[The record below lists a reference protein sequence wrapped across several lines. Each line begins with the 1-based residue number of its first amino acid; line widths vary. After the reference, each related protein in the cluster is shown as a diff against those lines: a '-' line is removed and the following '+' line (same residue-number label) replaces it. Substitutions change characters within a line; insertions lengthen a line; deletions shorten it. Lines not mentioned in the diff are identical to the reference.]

1 MGLYDVIDDIT
12 NRQILKTE
20 TGDNRIWG
28 VVLGLV
34 VSNYD
39 KDHPG
44 KVCVS
49 IPMRD
54 KEANELKWAK
64 MVQMSS
70 GSKWGTYFLPEVGD
84 QVMLVFDHGI
94 IDKPYVIGCVP
105 KDNDSFY
112 TKARDSKNKY
122 KRITTKNASTLEFFD
137 NDKGDGAKDAITL
150 KTATDAFEFHMDN
163 EKKEV
168 YLSDKEKE
176 NQIVMKT
183 ENGKMIIKAAKNL
196 TVQVGDNISLIM
208 NGDSGK
214 VTLKTNKLLVEAANG
229 AELKSDMNVSIGGAK
244 VKIEGN
250 SNVELSSSGATKIG
264 GNMISMG

>member
-1 MGLYDVIDDIT
+1 MGLYDVIDDIA
-12 NRQILKTE
+12 NKQILKTE

-34 VSNYD
+34 VKNYD

-44 KVCVS
+44 KICVS

-54 KEANELKWAK
+54 KDANELKWAK

-105 KDNDSFY
+105 KDNDNFY
-112 TKARDSKNKY
+112 TKAMDKDNQY
-122 KRITTKNASTLEFFD
+122 KRITTKHGSTIEFVD
-137 NDKGDGAKDAITL
+137 NEKGDGEKDSITI

-168 YLSDKEKE
+168 YLSDKDKE
-176 NQIVMKT
+176 NQIVMQT
-183 ENGKMIIKAAKNL
+183 ENGKMTVKAAKNL
-196 TVQVGDNISLIM
+196 TVNVGDDISLIM

-214 VTLKTNKLLVEAANG
+214 VTLKTKKLLVEASEG
-229 AELKSDMNVSIGGAK
+229 YELKSDRNVSITGAK
-244 VKIEGN
+244 VKLEGN
-250 SNVELSSSGATKIG
+250 STAELSSSGSTKVS
-264 GNMISMG
+264 GNMVSLG

>member
-1 MGLYDVIDDIT
+1 MGLYDVIDDIA
-12 NRQILKTE
+12 NKQILKTE
-20 TGDNRIWG
+20 TGDNRIFG
-28 VVLGLV
+28 VVIGLV

-44 KVCVS
+44 KICVS

-54 KEANELKWAK
+54 KDANELKWAK

-70 GSKWGTYFLPEVGD
+70 GKNWGTYFLPEVGD

-105 KDNDSFY
+105 KDNDSFF
-112 TKARDSKNKY
+112 TKAADDKNRI
-122 KRITTKNASTLEFFD
+122 KRITTKNGSTIEFTD
-137 NDKGDGAKDAITL
+137 NDKGDGEKDAIAI
-150 KTATDAFEFHMDN
+150 KTATNAYEFHMDN

-168 YLSDKEKE
+168 YLSDKDKE
-176 NQIVMKT
+176 NQIVMNT
-183 ENGKMIIKAAKNL
+183 ESGKMTVKAKKNL
-196 TVQVGDNISLIM
+196 TVEVGDNISLIM
-208 NGDSGK
+208 NGETGK
-214 VTLKTNKLLVEAANG
+214 VTLKTKKLLVEASEG
-229 AELKSDMNVSIGGAK
+229 ADIKSDRNVNVAGAK

-250 SNVELSSSGATKIG
+250 SSTEVSSSGSTKIA

>member
-1 MGLYDVIDDIT
+1 MGLYDVIDDIA
-12 NRQILKTE
+12 NKQILKTE

-28 VVLGLV
+28 VVVGLV
-34 VSNYD
+34 VKNYD

-49 IPMRD
+49 VPMRD
-54 KEANELKWAK
+54 KNANELKWAK

-70 GSKWGTYFLPEVGD
+70 GKKWGTYFLPEVGD

-94 IDKPYVIGCVP
+94 IDKPYVIGCIP

-112 TKARDSKNKY
+112 TKARDMKNKY
-122 KRITTKNASTLEFFD
+122 KRITTKNGNTIEFFD
-137 NDKGDGAKDAITL
+137 NDKGGGDKDAITI
-150 KTATDAFEFHMDN
+150 KTAKNAFEFHMDN

-183 ENGKMIIKAAKNL
+183 GTGKMTIKAAKNL
-196 TVQVGDNISLIM
+196 TVQVGDKISLIM
-208 NGDSGK
+208 NGETGK
-214 VTLKTNKLLVEAANG
+214 VTLKANKLLVEATNG
-229 AELKSDMNVSIGGAK
+229 AEMKSDMNVSIGGAK
-244 VKIEGN
+244 VKIQGN
-250 SNVELSSSGATKIG
+250 SNVEVSSSGATKIA
-264 GNMISMG
+264 GNMIPLG

>member
-1 MGLYDVIDDIT
+1 MGLYDVIDDIA
-12 NRQILKTE
+12 NKQILKTE

-28 VVLGLV
+28 VVLGV
-34 VSNYD
+34 VVKNYD

-44 KVCVS
+44 KICVS

-70 GSKWGTYFLPEVGD
+70 GKKWGTYFLPEVGD

-105 KDNDSFY
+105 KDNDNFY
-112 TKARDSKNKY
+112 TNAMDKDNKY
-122 KRITTKNASTLEFFD
+122 KRITTKNGSTLEFFD
-137 NDKGDGAKDAITL
+137 NEKGDGEKDAITL
-150 KTATDAFEFHMDN
+150 KTATGAFEFHMDN

-168 YLSDKEKE
+168 YLSDKDKE

-183 ENGKMIIKAAKNL
+183 ENGKMTIKAAKNL
-196 TVQVGDNISLIM
+196 TVEVGDNISLIM
-208 NGDSGK
+208 NGDTGK
-214 VTLKTNKLLVEAANG
+214 VTLKTKKLLVEASEG
-229 AELKSDMNVSIGGAK
+229 SDLKSDRNVSISGAK
-244 VKIEGN
+244 VKVTGN
-250 SNVELSSSGATKIG
+250 SSAEVSSSGSTKLS
-264 GNMISMG
+264 GNIVSLG